1 MTRNEMVRAVTPVLL
16 FLAVLITFTLTP
28 LAGQAASLKEIKS
41 RGHMNIATEDNY
53 APFEIMKDGK
63 ASGFTNDVVAELKK
77 YADFEIRQDIL
88 PWSGLLA
95 SVRAGKYDCAITG
108 SIISEE
114 RLRVF
119 DFAMPTASAQHYYI
133 TRKGDDRI
141 TGVKSLSGLTVGV
154 QAGSV
159 LLSRLPELAAML
171 EATGGKLGK
180 VVEYTSY
187 PEVYEDLANGRL
199 DYAINA
205 IVSAQNLISKRGDTF
220 ALGET
225 VSGPGFHAYPVPKG
239 NEDLLE
245 YVNGFITHLYET
257 GKLAE
262 LQKKWFGR
270 AFPDLPRQSIKT
282 VDEFK
287 MLTKAQ

>member
-1 MTRNEMVRAVTPVLL
+1 MTIHKIVRTVRPVLL
-16 FLAVLITFTLTP
+16 SFAILITFILAP
-28 LAGQAASLKEIKS
+28 LAAQAVSLKEIKS
-41 RGHMNIATEDNY
+41 RGYLNIATEDNY

-63 ASGFTNDVVAELKK
+63 ATGFTNDVIAELKK
-77 YADFEIRQDIL
+77 YAKFEIRQDIL

-95 SVRAGKYDCAITG
+95 AVRAGKYDCAITG
-108 SIISEE
+108 SIISTE

-133 TRKGDDRI
+133 TRKGDPRI
-141 TGVKSLSGLTVGV
+141 KGGKDLSGLTVGV

-171 EATGGKLGK
+171 KESGGKMGK

-187 PEVYEDLANGRL
+187 PEIYEDLANGRL
-199 DYAINA
+199 DYTVNA
-205 IVSAQNLISKRGDTF
+205 IVSAKSLIRKRGDTF
-220 ALGET
+220 ALGDP

-239 NEDLLE
+239 NDGVLE
-245 YVNGFITHLYET
+245 YINEFITHLYKT

-262 LQKKWFGR
+262 LQKKWFGQ
-270 AFPDLPRQSIKT
+270 AFPNLPRQSIKS
-282 VDEFK
+282 VAEYNK
-287 MLTKAQ
+287 LTAAN